1 MQLRSLPGELVGQA
15 GLQHKTTVKVFHGS
29 VRVSLKVLKDL
40 RSVVKPA
47 FFSISL
53 ALTFSKV
60 YANENQRS
68 TTCCRKV
75 RMRTEMKILDSKV
88 FPQPQRCGGG
98 V

>member
-15 GLQHKTTVKVFHGS
+15 GLQHETAVKAVDSSVF
-29 VRVSLKVLKDL
+29 VSLNVLQGL
-40 RSVVKPA
+40 QAVSQA
-47 FFSISL
+47 YFFSIS
-53 ALTFSKV
+53 ATFTFSKV

-75 RMRTEMKILDSKV
+75 RLRTEMNILDRKV
-88 FPQPQRCGGG
+88 FPRPQKCGGS